1 MITYPAC
8 IQYSKEDNCYIVE
21 FPDLPGCLTFG
32 DDIQA
37 AINNAQEALS
47 GYLESIDL
55 RKIPIPTPSTRSG
68 KNIYLIHPDRQVAF
82 AVWLKL
88 KRVEKGL
95 SQKKAAELMGI
106 NFQSYQKFENP
117 KTANPTL
124 KTIEK
129 IERVMGEPLLT
140 I

>member
-1 MITYPAC
+1 MYH
-8 IQYSKEDNCYIVE
+8 
-21 FPDLPGCLTFG
+21 
-32 DDIQA
+32 
-37 AINNAQEALS
+37 
-47 GYLESIDL
+47 
-55 RKIPIPTPSTRSG
+55 
-68 KNIYLIHPDRQVAF
+68 IHPDRQVAF

-88 KRVEKGL
+88 KRAEKGL

-124 KTIEK
+124 KTIER
-129 IERVMGEPLLT
+129 IEKVMGEALLT

>member
-1 MITYPAC
+1 MIAYPAH
-8 IQYSKEDNCYIVE
+8 ILFSKEDNCYTVE

-32 DDIQA
+32 DDLQA
-37 AINNAQEALS
+37 AINNASEALS

-55 RKIPIPTPSTRSG
+55 RRISIPSPSKHSG
-68 KNIYLIHPDRQVAF
+68 KDIYLIHPDRQVAF

-88 KRVEKGL
+88 KRAEKGL

-106 NFQSYQKFENP
+106 HFQSYQKFENP

-124 KTIEK
+124 KTIER
-129 IERVMGEPLLT
+129 IEKVMGEALLT

>member
-1 MITYPAC
+1 MIEYPAK
-8 IQYSKEDNCYIVE
+8 IAYSKPDKCYLVE

-32 DDIQA
+32 DSIDDARA
-37 AINNAQEALS
+37 AAVEALT

-55 RKIPIPTPSTRSG
+55 RKIDIPKPSSRKG
-68 KNIYLIHPDRQVAF
+68 KDIYAIRPERPVAF

-88 KRVEKGL
+88 KRAEKGI
-95 SQKKAAELMGI
+95 SQKKAAKLMEI

-117 KTANPTL
+117 RKANPTL
-124 KTIEK
+124 RTIEK
-129 IERVMGEPLLT
+129 IERIFGERILA